1 MQYNRTAAVNYAK
14 NWAYRRNPQYF
25 DFSDIGGDCTNF
37 ASQCLYAGA
46 GIMNYTPVFGWFY
59 ISTNNRTPSWT
70 GVNQLYDFLVNIKS
84 AGPQGEIVPL
94 SRIQNGDII
103 HLKFNPGSRFDHSH
117 VVVDRGSGT
126 PSTIMV
132 AAHSNDSDCRPL
144 STYRYLDLRPIH
156 IYNVGE

>member
-1 MQYNRTAAVNYAK
+1 MLLEELSATLTEVNSFRRRVRRKEQGKKVSTGTFFTTLLLIGKNVVFDGTPPRASHINHNLTYIERMINMQYDRNAAVNYAK

-70 GVNQLYDFLVNIKS
+70 GVN
-84 AGPQGEIVPL
+84 E
-94 SRIQNGDII
+94 
-103 HLKFNPGSRFDHSH
+103 
-117 VVVDRGSGT
+117 
-126 PSTIMV
+126 
-132 AAHSNDSDCRPL
+132 
-144 STYRYLDLRPIH
+144 
-156 IYNVGE
+156 